1 MTVLFVIALMA
12 FAASLLFAL
21 REMHQ
26 AGESRKYSEDLR
38 RQLTGAQLRSA
49 ELEATLAA
57 ERKAVEDR
65 LALQQSTQRQLEQS
79 FRALASEALQNNSQM
94 LLDRSREQIENV
106 VAPVRDTLTR
116 FDQNVQKLEVS
127 RAEAYGSL
135 TQQIQ
140 HLMQSQVQLRDSA
153 DQLKN
158 ALRAPQHRGR
168 WGEIQLR
175 RVVEL
180 AGMIAHCDF
189 NEQQTLFGD
198 RNLRPDVVIH
208 LPNGRDIVV
217 DAKVSL
223 DAYLRA
229 IETQDDAERD
239 LLLTDHARQV
249 RTHLKSLGEKSY
261 WERLPGSPDFVVAFL
276 PLESIYSAALQKDGE
291 LLNFGVNKRVLLAT
305 PTTLIAL
312 LYAVAHGWRE
322 RDLTENAERIR
333 ELGKELYDRV
343 VNMHGHVAKLGRELG
358 GAVAAYNS
366 AVGSLENRVLV
377 SARKFRDLQS
387 SASREMEALE
397 TVDAAPRSLSSGDWP
412 REKVADERR

>member
-1 MTVLFVIALMA
+1 VTVLFVIALVGFIA
-12 FAASLLFAL
+12 ALVFAV
-21 REMHQ
+21 REMSS
-26 AGESRKYSEDLR
+26 AAESRRHAE
-38 RQLTGAQLRSA
+38 QLRQQMTIAQMRAA
-49 ELEATLAA
+49 ELEATLTA
-57 ERKAVEDR
+57 ERKSIEDR

-79 FRALASEALQNNSQM
+79 FRALAAEALQSNSQM

-106 VAPVRDTLTR
+106 VAPVRETLTR

-135 TQQIQ
+135 SQQIQ
-140 HLMQSQVQLRDSA
+140 HLMQSQVELRDST

-189 NEQQTLFGD
+189 HEQQTLFGD
-198 RNLRPDVVIH
+198 RNLRPDVIIH

-229 IETQDDAERD
+229 IETADEAKRDA
-239 LLLTDHARQV
+239 LLTDHARQV
-249 RTHLKSLGEKSY
+249 RTHVKSLGEKSY

-291 LLNFGVNKRVLLAT
+291 LLNFGVDKRVLLAT

-322 RDLTENAERIR
+322 RDFTENAERIQ
-333 ELGKELYDRV
+333 EVGKELYERV

-358 GAVAAYNS
+358 GAVTAYNS
-366 AVGSLENRVLV
+366 AVGSLESRVLV
-377 SARKFRDLQS
+377 SARKFRDLQQS
-387 SASREMEALE
+387 PSREMEVLE
-397 TVDAAPRSLSSGDWP
+397 SVDAAPRRLSSSDWP
-412 REKVADERR
+412 REKVADE

>member
-1 MTVLFVIALMA
+1 MTVLFIIALVA
-12 FAASLLFAL
+12 FLASLVFAF
-21 REMHQ
+21 RE
-26 AGESRKYSEDLR
+26 ARSAAESRAYAEELR
-38 RQLTGAQLRSA
+38 RQMTGSQLRAA
-49 ELEATLAA
+49 ELEATLIA
-57 ERKAVEDR
+57 ERKSIEDR
-65 LALQQSTQRQLEQS
+65 LALQQSTQRHLEQS
-79 FRALASEALQNNSQM
+79 FRALAAEALQNNSQM
-94 LLDRSREQIENV
+94 LLDRSREQIESV

-140 HLMQSQVQLRDSA
+140 HLMQSQGQLRDSA

-189 NEQQTLFGD
+189 HEQQTLFGD
-198 RNLRPDVVIH
+198 RNIRPDVIIH

-229 IETQDDAERD
+229 IETPDEARRDA
-239 LLLTDHARQV
+239 LLTDHARQV
-249 RTHLKSLGEKSY
+249 RTHVKSLGEKSY

-291 LLNFGVNKRVLLAT
+291 LLNFGVDRRVLLAT

-322 RDLTENAERIR
+322 RDFTENAERIR
-333 ELGKELYDRV
+333 EVGKELYERV

-358 GAVAAYNS
+358 GAVSAYNS
-366 AVGSLENRVLV
+366 AVGSLESRVLV
-377 SARKFRDLQS
+377 SARKFRDLQQS
-387 SASREMEALE
+387 PSREMEVLD
-397 TVDAAPRSLSSGDWP
+397 TVDAAPRKLSAGDWP
-412 REKVADERR
+412 REKLADE

>member
-1 MTVLFVIALMA
+1 MTLLFVIALVGFVA
-12 FAASLLFAL
+12 ALIFAV
-21 REMHQ
+21 REAHS
-26 AGESRKYSEDLR
+26 AAESRRQAEELR
-38 RQLTGAQLRSA
+38 KQMTGAQMRAAQLD
-49 ELEATLAA
+49 ATLTA
-57 ERKAVEDR
+57 ERKSIEDR
-65 LALQQSTQRQLEQS
+65 LAVQQSTQRQLEQS
-79 FRALASEALQNNSQM
+79 FRALAAEALQSNSQM

-106 VAPVRDTLTR
+106 VAPVRETLTR

-140 HLMQSQVQLRDSA
+140 HLMHSQVELRDST

-180 AGMIAHCDF
+180 AGMLAHCDF
-189 NEQQTLFGD
+189 HEQQTLFGD
-198 RNLRPDVVIH
+198 RNLRPDVIIH
-208 LPNGRDIVV
+208 LPNGRDVVV

-229 IETQDDAERD
+229 IETADEAKRDA
-239 LLLTDHARQV
+239 LLTDHARQV
-249 RTHLKSLGEKSY
+249 RTHVKSLGEKSY

-276 PLESIYSAALQKDGE
+276 PLESIYSAALQKDSE
-291 LLNFGVNKRVLLAT
+291 LLNFGVDKRVLLAT

-322 RDLTENAERIR
+322 RDFTENAERIQ
-333 ELGKELYDRV
+333 EVGKELYERV

-366 AVGSLENRVLV
+366 AVGSLESRVLV
-377 SARKFRDLQS
+377 SARKFRDLQQS
-387 SASREMEALE
+387 PSREMDVLE
-397 TVDAAPRSLSSGDWP
+397 SVDTAPRKLSSSDWP
-412 REKVADERR
+412 REKVADD

>member
-1 MTVLFVIALMA
+1 MTVLLVIVLMA
-12 FAASLLFAL
+12 LAGCLVFAMKEAKQASDSRRNVELLR
-21 REMHQ
+21 RE
-26 AGESRKYSEDLR
+26 AGE
-38 RQLTGAQLRSA
+38 AQLRAARTGSYA
-49 ELEATLAA
+49 KRRAKGCRGTDGVQQATQQQ
-57 ERKAVEDR
+57 
-65 LALQQSTQRQLEQS
+65 LQQS
-79 FRALASEALQNNSQM
+79 FRALAAEALQSNSQM
-94 LLDRSREQIENV
+94 LLDRSREQIEGV
-106 VAPVRDTLTR
+106 VAPVRETLNR
-116 FDQNVQKLEVS
+116 FDQNVQQLEVS

-140 HLMQSQVQLRDSA
+140 HLMQSQTQMRDAA

-158 ALRAPQHRGR
+158 ALKTPQHRGR

-198 RNLRPDVVIH
+198 RNLRPDVIIH
-208 LPNGRDIVV
+208 LPNGRDVAV

-229 IETQDDAERD
+229 IETQDDTQRD
-239 LLLTDHARQV
+239 AFLADHARQV
-249 RTHLKSLGEKSY
+249 RTHVKSLGEKSY
-261 WERLPGSPDFVVAFL
+261 WERLPGSPDFVIAFL

-291 LLNFGVNKRVLLAT
+291 LLSFGVEKRVLLAT

-312 LYAVAHGWRE
+312 LYTVAHGWRE
-322 RDLTENAERIR
+322 RDFTENAERIR

-358 GAVAAYNS
+358 GAVEAYNS
-366 AVGSLENRVLV
+366 AVGSLESRVLV

-387 SASREMEALE
+387 SPSRELDILEA
-397 TVDAAPRSLSSGDWP
+397 VDSAPRGLSAGDWP
-412 REKVADERR
+412 REKV

>member
-1 MTVLFVIALMA
+1 VTVLFIIALVA
-12 FAASLLFAL
+12 FLASLVFAF
-21 REMHQ
+21 RE
-26 AGESRKYSEDLR
+26 ARSAAESRGYAEELR
-38 RQLTGAQLRSA
+38 KQMTGSQLRAA
-49 ELEATLAA
+49 ELEATLIA
-57 ERKAVEDR
+57 ERKSIEDR
-65 LALQQSTQRQLEQS
+65 LALQQSTQRHLEQS
-79 FRALASEALQNNSQM
+79 FRALAAEALQNNSQM
-94 LLDRSREQIENV
+94 LLDRSREQIESV

-140 HLMQSQVQLRDSA
+140 HLMQSQGQLRDSA

-189 NEQQTLFGD
+189 HEQQTLFGD
-198 RNLRPDVVIH
+198 RNIRPDVIIH

-229 IETQDDAERD
+229 IETPDEARRDA
-239 LLLTDHARQV
+239 LLTDHARQV
-249 RTHLKSLGEKSY
+249 RTHVKSLGEKSY

-291 LLNFGVNKRVLLAT
+291 LLNFGVDRRVLLAT

-322 RDLTENAERIR
+322 RDFTENAERIR
-333 ELGKELYDRV
+333 EVGKELYERV

-358 GAVAAYNS
+358 GAVSAYNS
-366 AVGSLENRVLV
+366 AVGSLESRVLV
-377 SARKFRDLQS
+377 SARKFRDLQQS
-387 SASREMEALE
+387 PSREMEVLD
-397 TVDAAPRSLSSGDWP
+397 TVDAAPRKLSAGDWP
-412 REKVADERR
+412 REKLADE

>member
-1 MTVLFVIALMA
+1 VTVLFVIALVA
-12 FAASLLFAL
+12 FVAALVFAL
-21 REMHQ
+21 REMNS
-26 AGESRKYSEDLR
+26 AAESRRHAEELR
-38 RQLTGAQLRSA
+38 KQMTGAQMRAA
-49 ELEATLAA
+49 ELEATLTA
-57 ERKAVEDR
+57 ERKSIEDR

-79 FRALASEALQNNSQM
+79 FRALAAEALQSNSQM

-106 VAPVRDTLTR
+106 VAPVRETLTR

-140 HLMQSQVQLRDSA
+140 HLMQSQGQLRDST

-180 AGMIAHCDF
+180 AGMLAHCDF
-189 NEQQTLFGD
+189 HEQQTLFGE
-198 RNLRPDVVIH
+198 RNLRPDVIIH

-229 IETQDDAERD
+229 IETEDEAKRD
-239 LLLTDHARQV
+239 VLLTDHARQV
-249 RTHLKSLGEKSY
+249 RTHVKSLGEKSY

-291 LLNFGVNKRVLLAT
+291 LLNFGVDKRVLLAT

-322 RDLTENAERIR
+322 RDFTENAERIR
-333 ELGKELYDRV
+333 EVGRELYDRV

-358 GAVAAYNS
+358 GAVTAYNS
-366 AVGSLENRVLV
+366 AVGSLESRVLV
-377 SARKFRDLQS
+377 SARKLRDLQQS
-387 SASREMEALE
+387 PSREMEVLE
-397 TVDAAPRSLSSGDWP
+397 SVDAAPRRLSSSDWP
-412 REKVADERR
+412 REKVADE

>member
-1 MTVLFVIALMA
+1 VTVLFVIALVGFIA
-12 FAASLLFAL
+12 ALVFAV
-21 REMHQ
+21 REMSS
-26 AGESRKYSEDLR
+26 AAESRRHAE
-38 RQLTGAQLRSA
+38 QLRQQMTIAQMRAA
-49 ELEATLAA
+49 ELEATLTA
-57 ERKAVEDR
+57 ERKSIEDR

-79 FRALASEALQNNSQM
+79 FRALAAEALQSNSQM

-106 VAPVRDTLTR
+106 VAPVRETLTR

-135 TQQIQ
+135 SQQIQ
-140 HLMQSQVQLRDSA
+140 HLMQSQVELRDST

-189 NEQQTLFGD
+189 HEQQTLFGD
-198 RNLRPDVVIH
+198 RNLRPDVIIH

-229 IETQDDAERD
+229 IETADEAKRDA
-239 LLLTDHARQV
+239 LLTDHARQV
-249 RTHLKSLGEKSY
+249 RTHVKSLGEKSY

-291 LLNFGVNKRVLLAT
+291 LLNFGVDKRVLLAT

-322 RDLTENAERIR
+322 RDFTENAERIQ
-333 ELGKELYDRV
+333 EVGKELYERV

-366 AVGSLENRVLV
+366 AVGSLESRVLV
-377 SARKFRDLQS
+377 SARKFRDLQQS
-387 SASREMEALE
+387 PSREMEVLE
-397 TVDAAPRSLSSGDWP
+397 SVDAAPRRLSSSDWP
-412 REKVADERR
+412 REKLADE

>member
-1 MTVLFVIALMA
+1 VTVLFIIALVA
-12 FAASLLFAL
+12 FLASLVFAF
-21 REMHQ
+21 RE
-26 AGESRKYSEDLR
+26 ARSAAESRAYAEELR
-38 RQLTGAQLRSA
+38 RQMTGSQLRAA
-49 ELEATLAA
+49 ELEATLIA
-57 ERKAVEDR
+57 ERKSIEDR
-65 LALQQSTQRQLEQS
+65 LALQQSTQRHLEQS
-79 FRALASEALQNNSQM
+79 FRALAAEALQNNSQM
-94 LLDRSREQIENV
+94 LLDRSREQIESV

-140 HLMQSQVQLRDSA
+140 HLMQSQGQLRDSA

-189 NEQQTLFGD
+189 HEQQTLFGD
-198 RNLRPDVVIH
+198 RNIRPDVIIH

-229 IETQDDAERD
+229 IETPDEARRDA
-239 LLLTDHARQV
+239 LLTDHARQV
-249 RTHLKSLGEKSY
+249 RTHVKSLGEKSY

-291 LLNFGVNKRVLLAT
+291 LLNFGVDRRVLLAT

-322 RDLTENAERIR
+322 RDFTENAERIR
-333 ELGKELYDRV
+333 EVGKELYERV

-358 GAVAAYNS
+358 GAVSAYNS
-366 AVGSLENRVLV
+366 AVGSLESRVLV
-377 SARKFRDLQS
+377 SARKFRDLQQS
-387 SASREMEALE
+387 PSREMEVLD
-397 TVDAAPRSLSSGDWP
+397 TVDAAPRKLSAGDWP
-412 REKVADERR
+412 REKLADE

>member
-1 MTVLFVIALMA
+1 MTVLFIIALVA
-12 FAASLLFAL
+12 FLASLVFAF
-21 REMHQ
+21 RE
-26 AGESRKYSEDLR
+26 ARSAAESRGYAEELR
-38 RQLTGAQLRSA
+38 RQMTGSQLRAA
-49 ELEATLAA
+49 ELEATLIA
-57 ERKAVEDR
+57 ERKSIEDR
-65 LALQQSTQRQLEQS
+65 LALQQSTQRHLEQS
-79 FRALASEALQNNSQM
+79 FRALAAEALQNNSQM
-94 LLDRSREQIENV
+94 LLDRSREQIESV

-140 HLMQSQVQLRDSA
+140 HLMQSQGQLRDSA

-189 NEQQTLFGD
+189 HEQQTLFGD
-198 RNLRPDVVIH
+198 RNIRPDVIIH

-229 IETQDDAERD
+229 IETPDEARRDA
-239 LLLTDHARQV
+239 LLTDHARQV
-249 RTHLKSLGEKSY
+249 RTHVKSLGEKSY

-276 PLESIYSAALQKDGE
+276 PLESIYSAAL
-291 LLNFGVNKRVLLAT
+291 
-305 PTTLIAL
+305 
-312 LYAVAHGWRE
+312 
-322 RDLTENAERIR
+322 
-333 ELGKELYDRV
+333 
-343 VNMHGHVAKLGRELG
+343 
-358 GAVAAYNS
+358 
-366 AVGSLENRVLV
+366 
-377 SARKFRDLQS
+377 
-387 SASREMEALE
+387 
-397 TVDAAPRSLSSGDWP
+397 
-412 REKVADERR
+412 